1 MNRSGI
7 VFFNDKKCGIIFET
21 DSGYSFKYDDKYLKD
36 IDSKPISLTMPLNKK
51 EFVSSVLFPFFDGLI
66 PEGYLLEITI
76 NKWNIK
82 RNDRFGLLLK
92 TSKDPIGA
100 VSISE
105 VKLWSV

>member
-21 DSGYSFKYDDKYLKD
+21 DSGYSFKYDDKYLND

-76 NKWNIK
+76 NKWNSK

-92 TSKDPIGA
+92 TAKDPIGA

-105 VKLWSV
+105 VKL

>member
-7 VFFNDKKCGIIFET
+7 VFFNYKKCGIICET
-21 DSGYSFKYDDKYLKD
+21 DSGYSFKYDNKYLND
-36 IDSKPISLTMPLNKK
+36 IDAKPISLTIPLSKK
-51 EFVSSVLFPFFDGLI
+51 EYSSSVLFPFFDGLI
-66 PEGYLLEITI
+66 PEGYLLEIAISKWSI
-76 NKWNIK
+76 N

-105 VKLWSV
+105 VKL